1 MTRGCDDQPASGAP
15 ATARRPARWAA
26 AGAMTLALAL
36 APGAGAATPPV
47 AGLAAGP
54 EQVRAALQG
63 HTLRA
68 LDGRTLALG
77 SLRGQVVVINLWAS
91 WCGPCR
97 KELPRLDALNAELA
111 KSGGRVV
118 AVSIDTN
125 ADNARR
131 FVTTHKLK
139 LPVAQDGPDGLARAL
154 DLQHVP
160 CTVVLDRDGSIAC
173 AVGGGDDA
181 ALAQVTSVAL
191 RLSGRAPVAASGGGT
206 ETR

>member
-1 MTRGCDDQPASGAP
+1 MDERNLTTPAPRHRVRAG
-15 ATARRPARWAA
+15 AA
-26 AGAMTLALAL
+26 AMLAVVLAL
-36 APGAGAATPPV
+36 APAAGAATPE
-47 AGLAAGP
+47 ALGSGNEAA
-54 EQVRAALQG
+54 AKALG
-63 HTLRA
+63 DHALRK
-68 LDGRTLALG
+68 LDGTAFNLS
-77 SLRGQVVVINLWAS
+77 SLRGQVVVVNFWAS
-91 WCGPCR
+91 WCAPCR